1 MFWKHEIYIFL
12 LLLPITTC
20 GEMLSAFLVERS
32 PVLLLSKYFITP
44 RLGSSWKIL
53 NWLREK
59 LFNFHELSIL
69 CLGWK
74 SFLPGN
80 YPLLVSKSQFPVLAQ
95 SSILAS
101 DINWWTK
108 ESNVVGFHNLVDN
121 NKVKLNTLQHHS
133 ESSCCS
139 QTKLKMFI
147 SDSSVYFTSS
157 AKSGC
162 WRV

>member
-1 MFWKHEIYIFL
+1 MENSINFFFFFWKPSLTHNNMWRNALSFSGWEEPGVAFVKIFHHSQTWQL
-12 LLLPITTC
+12 LNNIKLIERKTFQLPWVINPLP
-20 GEMLSAFLVERS
+20 GL
-32 PVLLLSKYFITP
+32 
-44 RLGSSWKIL
+44 
-53 NWLREK
+53 
-59 LFNFHELSIL
+59 
-69 CLGWK
+69 K

-80 YPLLVSKSQFPVLAQ
+80 YPLLVSKSQFPVKAQ

-133 ESSCCS
+133 SCCS

-147 SDSSVYFTSS
+147 SESSVYFTSS